1 MSQNVLVKKLT
12 IKSLLVTKRPVAGG
26 SEVHVGRIVGEANG
40 STRAVSTQYGTTIEF
55 GGSFAGVSL
64 VTDAATG
71 EIVERTVKSNKLFLP
86 SIGEALL
93 AEAIAGGQSA
103 RFGFDVFIRFRKIG
117 ENDGYEYELKSLFEP
132 SEGDALTNMLK
143 EMPALPGSSKA
154 KQLSLV
160 EATPTEIVAQ
170 EQVAPQAEPSREEV
184 LQKEAADTTPKQ
196 KRK

>member
-1 MSQNVLVKKLT
+1 MSQITLVKKLT
-12 IKSLLVTKRPVAGG
+12 VKSLLVTKRPAAGG
-26 SEVHVGRIVGEANG
+26 PEVHVGRIVGEANG
-40 STRAVSTQYGTTIEF
+40 STRSVPTQYGTTIEF

-64 VTDAATG
+64 VTDADSG

-103 RFGFDVFIRFRKIG
+103 RFGFDVFIRYRKVG
-117 ENDGYEYELKSLFEP
+117 ENDGFEYELKSLFEP
-132 SEGDALTNMLK
+132 AQGDSLTNMLK
-143 EMPALPGSSKA
+143 EMPALPGSARA

-160 EATPTEIVAQ
+160 ESAQALTSYTPAVAT
-170 EQVAPQAEPSREEV
+170 EPSPVETAPADA
-184 LQKEAADTTPKQ
+184 QQSEAPKT